1 MSTQASLVLLVDDE
15 YDLCLVMQMALSRI
29 GIKTHIA
36 HNLAQAKH
44 FFNEYQYQACLT
56 DLNLP
61 DGSGLELVKYTVQ
74 HFPNTL
80 RY

>member
-36 HNLAQAKH
+36 HNLAQATAYL
-44 FFNEYQYQACLT
+44 YQQ
-56 DLNLP
+56 
-61 DGSGLELVKYTVQ
+61 SRQ
-74 HFPNTL
+74 S